1 MKLHDLNKK
10 GTIILSHYRAG
21 GSQLRTTIVNVLK
34 HEYKINCD
42 DLKELD
48 FDIDTLDFKKTL
60 EKKLSH
66 KNYGVLLLNNPIAI
80 AWLHQRG
87 YFDTLINDYHFISLS
102 RKDKV
107 KSMLSLPLW
116 VELIKRDLYH
126 SGDDNVAE
134 NMLKFHNDLL
144 ETPIRWQEI
153 HLGYFTIYEN
163 GEKPIYQLNHTIRH
177 LLDEFHRVDSLSKQL
192 KISILYYED
201 FEFNKKYLT
210 QFFKNTNTLQS
221 RINNIYKK
229 IPYVSDDYRIYYD
242 DIVKETLKV
251 WGL

>member
-210 QFFKNTNTLQS
+210 QFFENTNTLQS
-221 RINNIYKK
+221 RINDMSKK
-229 IPYVSDDYRIYYD
+229 IPYVSDDYRIYYG